1 MSEYLA
7 NFEDTEWNDDW
18 LESWNENDIE
28 YELDTDYEELLDG

>member
-1 MSEYLA
+1 MLDYK
-7 NFEDTEWNDDW
+7 NFEDTEWDDEW